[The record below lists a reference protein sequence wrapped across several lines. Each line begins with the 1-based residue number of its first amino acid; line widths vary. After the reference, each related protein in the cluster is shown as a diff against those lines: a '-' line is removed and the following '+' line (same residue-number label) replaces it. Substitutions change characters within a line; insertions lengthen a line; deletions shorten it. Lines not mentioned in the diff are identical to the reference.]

1 MPTDIARVSVY
12 FKESQSEQIVCTCQ
26 LASRGSSC
34 DLTVVSAVVL
44 LINFVFFFT
53 SLGLMEWSNEK
64 VLNLIELY
72 RDRPVLWDCRL
83 KEYKDRNKKMD
94 AILEIAV
101 SFGVEKEEI
110 ERKIKIK
117 INSICSDY

>member
-1 MPTDIARVSVY
+1 
-12 FKESQSEQIVCTCQ
+12 
-26 LASRGSSC
+26 
-34 DLTVVSAVVL
+34 
-44 LINFVFFFT
+44 
-53 SLGLMEWSNEK
+53 MEWSNEK

-110 ERKIKIK
+110 ERKIKNLVCHLSRELK
-117 INSICSDY
+117 KERDSKKSGAGSDQVYKSKWFCYDSMLFLKDRNQPRGMIDTFMEVRYNIIFN